1 MNDPRFDRA
10 YPAAQAFEERR
21 SLEVRALLAQVG
33 AMSEIEAALRG
44 ALALSEPEASARRF
58 AELTAPLSS
67 GPDTQMLDAL
77 TKALADERSDEPW
90 MRAARYFIGRVFG
103 ALIAERPPSAD
114 TFDAVG
120 QRAERTADWR
130 TFADAFAAR
139 ASELGMREAWLAEL
153 AQPLPPSEYLVEYR
167 RAQTEALPPPVSVEQ
182 VWRDRW
188 VSVPFGAKAAYRFSV
203 LARWGGQSFAHA
215 ISALPNVPVQR
226 AALEHVGTRDR
237 DFLLDA
243 LRAARPVFE
252 DGQFRNAAGLLLAEA
267 YVAHAS
273 NLSQVMELGVR
284 DKNVTPEE
292 LKRLREQEIPAWF
305 QALATATIER
315 TDGIR
320 VMLELGGEFAR
331 RAALPAGTARKA
343 WAADEIA
350 LATFAEKTMALQP
363 AWRALQDAVETS
375 RGFGFLMLAAYAAGQ
390 SAGTA
395 EARRWVW
402 DRYVDAL
409 IRNDPALES
418 HVNPFGGAEQW
429 VFLVFALALRAQ
441 ASFDEAWQKTW
452 RLPTLEGQR
461 ARARFGRRNDASASV
476 HLIRVGYAVLAI
488 TPDETESRRRLWELV
503 FQAAVMLMVSEQ
515 SALLSW
521 SYRDAAMAFAHVPH
535 LFGDQWRGV
544 LDRHALLLQAD
555 ARLVLNAAALLTM
568 NGLPRTEVVEA
579 FTRLGVDPLAAGREL
594 VEWDGDRAGPGET
607 NARDLL
613 AQLAPP
619 DAGVPSTS

>member
-1 MNDPRFDRA
+1 MNDPRFYRA
-10 YPAAQAFEERR
+10 YSAAQGFEERR
-21 SLEVRALLAQVG
+21 TLEVRALLAQVG

-58 AELTAPLSS
+58 AELTDPLLSS
-67 GPDTQMLDAL
+67 GQDSQMLDAV
-77 TKALADERSDEPW
+77 TRALACEHTDEPW
-90 MRAARYFIGRVFG
+90 ARAARHIIGRVLG
-103 ALIAERPPSAD
+103 GLTAEQPPSVE
-114 TFDAVG
+114 TFDAVAP
-120 QRAERTADWR
+120 RAERSGDWS

-139 ASELGMREAWLAEL
+139 TTEMGLREDWLAEL
-153 AQPLPPSEYLVEYR
+153 ARPLPPSEYLLEYR
-167 RAQTEALPPPVSVEQ
+167 RAQTEALPPPASVQQ

-188 VSVPFGAKAAYRFSV
+188 VSVPLGAKAAYRFSAF
-203 LARWGGQSFAHA
+203 ARWGGQAFAHA
-215 ISALPNVPVQR
+215 FSALPNVPVQR

-237 DFLLDA
+237 AFLLDA

-273 NLSQVMELGVR
+273 NLFEVMELGVR
-284 DKNVTPEE
+284 DKSVTPEE
-292 LKRLREQEIPAWF
+292 LKTFREQEIPAWF
-305 QALATATIER
+305 QALATATVER

-320 VMLELGGEFAR
+320 LTLELGAELAR
-331 RAALPAGTARKA
+331 RAALPAGMVRKA
-343 WAADEIA
+343 LLADEVA
-350 LATFAEKTMALQP
+350 LATFAEKTVALQP
-363 AWRALQDAVETS
+363 AWRALQDLLES
-375 RGFGFLMLAAYAAGQ
+375 SPEFGFLMLAAYAAGQ

-441 ASFDEAWQKTW
+441 ASFDEVWQKTW

-461 ARARFGRRNDASASV
+461 AKARFGRRNDASASV
-476 HLIRVGYAVLAI
+476 HLIRVGYAALTI
-488 TPDETESRRRLWELV
+488 TPDETELRRRLWELV
-503 FQAAVMLMVSEQ
+503 FQAAVMLMVSEP
-515 SALLSW
+515 ALLSW
-521 SYRDAAMAFAHVPH
+521 SYRDAATAFAHVPH

-544 LDRHALLLQAD
+544 LERHALLLRSD

-568 NGLPRTEVVEA
+568 NGVPRFEVVEA
-579 FTRLGVDPLAAGREL
+579 FTQLGVDPLAAGREL
-594 VEWDGDRAGPGET
+594 VGWDGDRAGPGET

-613 AQLAPP
+613 APLAPP
-619 DAGVPSTS
+619 DTGVPSTS